1 MLLIVDDQA
10 AETVDLGGMARQ
22 QQGGSVEL
30 RQDRRAGDAVA
41 GAEPGAIVDR
51 GVGPAGSQ
59 RDGLDAGENA
69 SGFGRQL
76 RGQKHAVFHP
86 LRQLILLGKGGLP
99 WFRTQYQTI

>member
-10 AETVDLGGMARQ
+10 AETVDLGGLVRQ

-30 RQDRRAGDAVA
+30 HQDRRAGDAVA

-76 RGQKHAVFHP
+76 RGQKHAVFRP

>member
-1 MLLIVDDQA
+1 MM
-10 AETVDLGGMARQ
+10 DLGGLARQ

-59 RDGLDAGENA
+59 LRSLGILPRGPRRRISAPRSDGFET
-69 SGFGRQL
+69 
-76 RGQKHAVFHP
+76 
-86 LRQLILLGKGGLP
+86 GK
-99 WFRTQYQTI
+99 